1 LIDDSTV
8 FLTAKE
14 HERIRAV
21 AVERGISVEEAALQL
36 SKEVIRKRF
45 LLPTTQ
51 GQVLP
56 IQGLNRIKHK

>member
-36 SKEVIRKRF
+36 SKEVIRRRF
-45 LLPTTQ
+45 LLPSAQ
-51 GQVLP
+51 AQVLP
-56 IQGLNRIKHK
+56 FQGLKREPK

>member
-36 SKEVIRKRF
+36 SKEVIRRRF

-51 GQVLP
+51 AQVTP
-56 IQGLNRIKHK
+56 IRALNKAPK

>member
-21 AVERGISVEEAALQL
+21 AVARGISVEEAALQL
-36 SKEVIRKRF
+36 SKEVIRRRF
-45 LLPTTQ
+45 LLPSTQ
-51 GQVLP
+51 AQVTP
-56 IQGLNRIKHK
+56 IKGLSRTPK